1 MLVSVNWP
9 INCIYIVITQSPAR
23 WLITMVTTFCLQF
36 LSDYETDKSIQHLVD
51 TYDWYI
57 IPVVNP
63 DGYVFSHAHVRHF
76 RS

>member
-1 MLVSVNWP
+1 
-9 INCIYIVITQSPAR
+9 
-23 WLITMVTTFCLQF
+23 MVTTLCLQL

-76 RS
+76 RSESV

>member
-1 MLVSVNWP
+1 MNRP
-9 INCIYIVITQSPAR
+9 INDSIYTTTT
-23 WLITMVTTFCLQF
+23 LITMVTTLFLQL
-36 LSDYETDKSIQHLVD
+36 LSDYETDTSIQHLVD

-63 DGYVFSHAHVRHF
+63 DGYVFTHAHVRHF